1 LTFRKKSEGTK
12 RGTRDQSPR
21 GRGGRFEGTG
31 RRHFRDASLRRSE
44 GAPSDRS
51 APALKKDAT
60 AQSVD
65 SENMLY
71 GINPILEALK
81 VKPTRLLRILVV
93 KDSLNPRVAD
103 DLVKK
108 ARLANVR
115 VDVAERSVMP
125 EGVHQG
131 VAAYVRPY
139 AYYDLPA
146 LIRHA
151 KESGRAPLL
160 VLLDSIQDPH
170 NLGAIIRSAHA
181 FGAQGVVVPKNRAAQ
196 VTGLVAKSS
205 AGAVEHLPIAQVVN
219 LSRAIELLKAAGFWI
234 AVADPSAKKSLWE
247 TELSGPLGLVVGS
260 EGPGV
265 RDGVLNHC
273 DLKVSIPM
281 VGRVASLNASV
292 SAAVMLAEVARQ
304 RAKQST
310 SKPVTRIS
318 VDEA

>member
-1 LTFRKKSEGTK
+1 MTFRKKTEFQK
-12 RGTRDQSPR
+12 RGAKEQSPR
-21 GRGGRFEGTG
+21 GRGARFEGAG
-31 RRHFRDASLRRSE
+31 RKHFRDQSSLRAEKAATS
-44 GAPSDRS
+44 RS
-51 APALKKDAT
+51 APALKKEAAT
-60 AQSVD
+60 PSVD

-81 VKPTRLLRILVV
+81 VKPTRLLRILVA

-115 VDVAERSVMP
+115 VDVAERSAMP

-139 AYYDLPA
+139 AYYDLAA
-146 LIRHA
+146 LIRHT
-151 KESGRAPLL
+151 KESQRTPLL

-181 FGAQGVVVPKNRAAQ
+181 FGAHGVVVPKNRAAQ

-234 AVADPSAKKSLWE
+234 AVASPSAKKTLWE
-247 TELSGPLGLVVGS
+247 TELTGPLGLVVGS

-265 RDGVLNHC
+265 RDGVLSHC
-273 DLKVSIPM
+273 DLNVSIPM

-304 RAKQST
+304 RAKQMAQ
-310 SKPVTRIS
+310 KPIARIS